1 MTTKEYVKT
10 AQKARALLLEAYV
23 EFVDGDDHLKACDK
37 LWQAAAHSILA
48 LSRLRLWPL
57 GSHSRMRE
65 NADRLAVELGESH
78 ISTDFDAAERFHANF
93 YHDYM
98 SASDI
103 NVERPLV
110 HRFVSRVLALPELRG
125 LTS

>member
-1 MTTKEYVKT
+1 MTTTEYVKT

-23 EFVDGDDHLKACDK
+23 EFVDGDDRLQASEN
-37 LWQAAAHSILA
+37 LWGAAAHSILA
-48 LSRLRLWPL
+48 LSRLRRWPI
-57 GSHSRMRE
+57 GSHSRMRG
-65 NADRLAVELGESH
+65 NADRLAAELGESH

-103 NVERPLV
+103 SVERPLV
-110 HRFVSRVLALPELRG
+110 HRFVSRVLALPEPSG
-125 LTS
+125 LTA